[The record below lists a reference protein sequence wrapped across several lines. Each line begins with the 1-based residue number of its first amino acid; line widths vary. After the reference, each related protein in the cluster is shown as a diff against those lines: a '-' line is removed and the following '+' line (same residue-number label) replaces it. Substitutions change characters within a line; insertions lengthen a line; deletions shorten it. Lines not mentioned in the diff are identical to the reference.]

1 MFIKRL
7 KLQNFRNYKVADVGI
22 QSGVNLIWGSNGQGK
37 TNLVEAINLFSHL
50 SSHRVAGHTPLIR
63 EGQDSALLSVEIS
76 HEDKEILL
84 ELELNRD
91 STNRAR
97 LNKSNLSRVKEV
109 LGYLSAVI
117 FSPEDLDIVK
127 RDPSNRRDFIDKLVV
142 QVNPRYLGV
151 YSDYDRVLKQRNS
164 LLKSARSSFS
174 KTDSLSTLDAWDE
187 SLVEYGSDII
197 SARMKLIEKL
207 RPFLIS
213 AYEAIADQNNH
224 PRIFVKASVV
234 GSAIFNGED
243 AEDSEFLNT
252 SDKKEIADLFRS
264 KLSRA
269 RKKEIERG
277 VTLVGPHRDDLVL
290 MLGTLPT
297 KGYASHGECWS
308 YSLALRLASLELL
321 RQESRYGDPILILD
335 DVFAELDVNRRK
347 KLANLV
353 LGNEQVIIT
362 AAVIEDVP
370 IELISNKIH
379 VVGGEASYDRG

>member
-7 KLQNFRNYKVADVGI
+7 KLQNFRNYKVADVEF

-234 GSAIFNGED
+234 GSAIFDTED

-277 VTLVGPHRDDLVL
+277 ITLVGPHRDDLVL

>member
-7 KLQNFRNYKVADVGI
+7 KLQNFRNYKVADVEF

-151 YSDYDRVLKQRNS
+151 YSDFDRVLKQRNS

-277 VTLVGPHRDDLVL
+277 ITLVGPHRDDLVL